1 MASDLAVIFH
11 SNFTALALDI
21 SVSFDYVIEILPHS
35 KLSFIF
41 DRFKLSQ
48 CQFLLTVCSHQTRRR
63 DTIQYKVNVETRI
76 GRNLSLEKKPPAR
89 FD

>member
-35 KLSFIF
+35 RLSFIF

-63 DTIQYKVNVETRI
+63 DTIQYKVNDFETRI
-76 GRNLSLEKKPPAR
+76 GRNLSLEKPLAR